1 MLHSLSDYLAAI
13 VLEFGNLYGRREI
26 TFGNFFCKRHW
37 LSWLTR
43 VSPNLIKKQHYFM
56 YQLKKTLITGLKIS
70 EVATNLLKTRN
81 QKLKPLNKYEG
92 IVEEV

>member
-1 MLHSLSDYLAAI
+1 
-13 VLEFGNLYGRREI
+13 
-26 TFGNFFCKRHW
+26 
-37 LSWLTR
+37 
-43 VSPNLIKKQHYFM
+43 M